1 MDVVVSH
8 LHKSFGD
15 KPVLRDFDAVFP
27 EGTLTCVMGPSG
39 CGKTTLLRILMGLD
53 KADAGSVTGVPRR
66 LSVVFQEDRLCED
79 FSAVAHVRLVAGHS
93 VSVAVIESHLLFL
106 GLGGSLYLPAREL
119 SGGMK
124 RRVALARAVL
134 ARWELLLL
142 DEPFKGLDE
151 DTRHTAAAYLREHSA
166 GRTAVMVTHDPAEVD
181 LTGGRLLRMLPA
193 GG

>member
-8 LHKSFGD
+8 YIKASVTSRSCGISALFFPRELSPALWVLPAAARQRSFASD
-15 KPVLRDFDAVFP
+15 
-27 EGTLTCVMGPSG
+27 
-39 CGKTTLLRILMGLD
+39 GLEN
-53 KADAGSVTGVPRR
+53 ADAGSVTGIPQH
-66 LSVVFQEDRLCED
+66 LSAVFQENRLCED
-79 FSAVAHVRLVAGHS
+79 FSAVANVRLVAGHS